1 MNEDTSY
8 APLFFFY
15 NTKGKEILFSSLPLE
30 SFFGSSIDLKKEPF
44 FLHAFKDNDT
54 ENITKEWQSCL
65 QLKEK
70 ETINFS
76 FNTVTANNN
85 SLLFD
90 FSVLSI
96 GPSSFS
102 DSPGLLVHIEK
113 TLTSQPLYLQN
124 KSASN
129 YQKDYAEFIELAAH
143 DLDAPLRKLSVLIE
157 RLVNK
162 INPGSDDIAGY
173 ITRIQTCLSD
183 MRSMIDSLS
192 LLSGFSG
199 LGQKTDTCHIDAIV
213 RETIEELLPQTQDR
227 KIVKITSSLPELQG
241 NRTQYKEL
249 FRSLIR
255 NAILFSKSETIA
267 AIEIHSTLLLPEER
281 TYFDLSDGSSYYK
294 IVIADNG
301 IGFRQEYSEKI
312 FQPFVRLHG
321 KSEYPG
327 HGMGLAIC
335 KKIVENHQGIIY
347 AEGNAS
353 EGARFILILPQ
364 TII

>member
-1 MNEDTSY
+1 MNEDNSYTS
-8 APLFFFY
+8 LFFFY
-15 NTKGKEILFSSLPLE
+15 STKDKEILFSSLPLD
-30 SFFGSSIDLKKEPF
+30 SFFGSSIDLQKEPP
-44 FLHAFKDNDT
+44 FLHAFKGNDT

-70 ETINFS
+70 ETRNFS

-102 DSPGLLVHIEK
+102 DSTGLLVHIKK
-113 TLTSQPLYLQN
+113 TLPGQPLYLQN

-162 INPGSDDIAGY
+162 INPGSDDVAGY

-199 LGQKTDTCHIDAIV
+199 LVQKNETCDTDAIV
-213 RETIEELLPQTQDR
+213 RETIEELLPETQDR
-227 KIVKITSSLPELQG
+227 KNVTITSSLPGLQG
-241 NRTQYKEL
+241 NRIQYREL
-249 FRSLIR
+249 FRNLIR
-255 NAILFSKSETIA
+255 NAILFSKSETIPV
-267 AIEIHSTLLLPEER
+267 IELHSTLLSPEER
-281 TYFDLSDGSSYYK
+281 EYFNLPAGSAYYK

-312 FQPFVRLHG
+312 FQPFIRLHG

-335 KKIVENHQGIIY
+335 KKIVENHRGIIY

>member
-1 MNEDTSY
+1 MHVDNSY

-15 NTKGKEILFSSLPLE
+15 STRGKEIVFSNLSLE
-30 SFFGSSIDLKKEPF
+30 SFFGSPGDLKKEPS
-44 FLHAFKDNDT
+44 FLNAFNDNDT
-54 ENITKEWQSCL
+54 ENLAKEWQSCL

-70 ETINFS
+70 ETRNFS
-76 FNTVTANNN
+76 FNTVAANNN
-85 SLLFD
+85 SLIFD
-90 FSVLSI
+90 FSALCI

-102 DSPGLLVHIEK
+102 DSPGLLVHVKK
-113 TLTSQPLYLQN
+113 TLTTLPSSIQN

-143 DLDAPLRKLSVLIE
+143 DLDAPLRKLSVLID

-162 INPGSDDIAGY
+162 IDPVDDIAGY

-192 LLSGFSG
+192 LLAGITT
-199 LGQKTDTCHIDAIV
+199 LVPENNTCSIDDIV
-213 RETIEELLPQTQDR
+213 RETIEELLPKEQDR
-227 KIVKITSSLPELQG
+227 KNVKVTSPLPALLG
-241 NRTQYKEL
+241 DSTQYKQL
-249 FRSLIR
+249 FRNLLR
-255 NAILFSKSETIA
+255 NAILFGKNETISS
-267 AIEIHSTLLLPEER
+267 IELYSELLSPEEKKYFNLPGNH
-281 TYFDLSDGSSYYK
+281 TYFK

-301 IGFRQEYSEKI
+301 IGFRQEYSERI

-327 HGMGLAIC
+327 HGIGLAIC
-335 KKIVENHQGIIY
+335 KKIVGNHQGIIY
-347 AEGNAS
+347 AEGNTN

>member
-1 MNEDTSY
+1 MNETNSY

-15 NTKGKEILFSSLPLE
+15 STSGKEILFSSLPVE
-30 SFFGSSIDLKKEPF
+30 SFFETPVDLKKELPF
-44 FLHAFKDNDT
+44 TNAFKGNDT
-54 ENITKEWQSCL
+54 ENLTKEWHYCL

-70 ETINFS
+70 ETRNFS
-76 FNTVTANNN
+76 FSTVAANNN
-85 SLLFD
+85 YLLFD
-90 FSVLSI
+90 FSVLCAGS
-96 GPSSFS
+96 SSFS
-102 DSPGLLVHIEK
+102 DSPGLIVHVKK
-113 TLTSQPLYLQN
+113 TLTNPPSSLQT

-129 YQKDYAEFIELAAH
+129 YQKDYAEFIELAGH
-143 DLDAPLRKLSVLIE
+143 DLDAPLRKLSVLID

-162 INPGSDDIAGY
+162 IDPVDDIAGY
-173 ITRIQTCLSD
+173 ITRIQTCIAD

-192 LLSGFSG
+192 LLSEFTA
-199 LGQKTDTCHIDAIV
+199 LVPKNDTCIIEDMVHGV
-213 RETIEELLPQTQDR
+213 IEELLPQVEDR
-227 KIVKITSSLPELQG
+227 KRVRITSSLPVLQG
-241 NRTQYKEL
+241 SQLQYRQL
-249 FRSLIR
+249 FRNLLR
-255 NAILFSKSETIA
+255 NAILFSKSETVSVIELHA
-267 AIEIHSTLLLPEER
+267 ALLPAEEKR
-281 TYFDLSDGSSYYK
+281 NFNLANNSIYFK

-335 KKIVENHQGIIY
+335 KKIVENHRGIIY

-353 EGARFILILPQ
+353 EGAIFILILPQ